1 MNDFGRKVEEASS
14 RVNKTISEV
23 AERLEK
29 ESTEVIQ
36 YLNDE
41 VVPAVRSHSARTE
54 GSAVRAAPAHTERPA
69 TTPDA
74 PAAHATLTCA
84 SNVASSTPPDNSTH
98 GTPDASASSAH
109 ASTHRPR
116 SVTEGS

>member
-41 VVPAVRSHSARTE
+41 VVPAVRSHSTKAMRI
-54 GSAVRAAPAHTERPA
+54 AAEK
-69 TTPDA
+69 
-74 PAAHATLTCA
+74 LTRLA
-84 SNVASSTPPDNSTH
+84 DYMEQQHPPQK
-98 GTPDASASSAH
+98 
-109 ASTHRPR
+109 
-116 SVTEGS
+116 